1 MKPYIINADKY
12 SQKSIRELLDKVL
25 FDIETSKLED
35 IKIACAEV
43 VQNIVRHGY
52 QFKSNQ
58 IISIEI
64 EKSMKNI
71 KIEFEDSAETC
82 DSSLFIN
89 NELVPG
95 EKGLMGIPIIKKLSK
110 NFSIAPL
117 PNGNLTT
124 ITFDL

>member
-1 MKPYIINADKY
+1 MNSHIINADKY

-58 IISIEI
+58 IISIAI
-64 EKSMKNI
+64 EKSMKTI

-82 DSSLFIN
+82 DPSIFIN

-110 NFSIAPL
+110 NFSIDPL